1 MLHLLDIF
9 RHMYPDTNM
18 HELDLSWILKEVAE
32 FDKQLDELEERIIE
46 AAVKASKEYIDAQ
59 VAEIRTEFENLS
71 NQVNNLSIQ
80 FNQTVQEL
88 QNQYTTFVTAV
99 DNSINRLVHRIED
112 FEATVQNEIIGLEAS
127 MDLKIEANN
136 EYLLEEVSK
145 GLAKVKVV
153 NYFTGELIPVQEMFD
168 YLAIFHLENPIT
180 YAELAASGIDY
191 TALAALNMTYTELA
205 TKGKSFIIP

>member
-1 MLHLLDIF
+1 MNDKIFVKTFNSDIN
-9 RHMYPDTNM
+9 R
-18 HELDLSWILKEVAE
+18 ELCSIN
-32 FDKQLDELEERIIE
+32 F
-46 AAVKASKEYIDAQ
+46 SKEYIDAQ
-59 VAEIRTEFENLS
+59 IAEIRTEFENLS
-71 NQVNNLSIQ
+71 IQVNNLSIQ
-80 FNQTVQEL
+80 FNQTVEDL
-88 QNQYTTFVTAV
+88 QAQYTTFVNAV
-99 DNSINRLVHRIED
+99 DISINRLVHRIED
-112 FEATVQNEIIGLEAS
+112 FETTVQNEIIGLEAS

-145 GLAKVKVV
+145 GLTKVKVV